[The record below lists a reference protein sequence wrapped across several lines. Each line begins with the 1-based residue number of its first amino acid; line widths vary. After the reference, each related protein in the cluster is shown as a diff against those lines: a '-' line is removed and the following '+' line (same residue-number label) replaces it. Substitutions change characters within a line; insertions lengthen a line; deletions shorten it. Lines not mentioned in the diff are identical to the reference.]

1 MSKSILIIDD
11 DSKLNDLLKEYLG
24 KNNFTTTTVENPK
37 DGLVKL
43 KTNHYDLII
52 LDVMLPEM
60 DGFETVKQI
69 RKDHETPVVMLT
81 ARGEVTDKVVGLE
94 LGADDYLPKPF
105 EPRELLAR
113 IQSVLRRSELKLKK
127 NENILLK
134 DLVVDP
140 NKRTAVYN
148 SKDMELTSTEYE
160 LLLLFVKNN
169 GKVLSRD
176 EIMQNTRGISW
187 MSFDRSVDVMVS
199 RLRNKFKTLGS
210 KKDNA
215 QVIKT
220 VHSIGYMFYLDD
232 SAGSADAK
240 HGSAKGK

>member
-11 DSKLNDLLKEYLG
+11 DEKLNSLLKEYLG
-24 KNNFTTTTVENPK
+24 KNNFIASAVENPK

-43 KTNHYDLII
+43 KNNHFDLVI

-60 DGFETVKQI
+60 DGFETVKLI
-69 RKDHETPVVMLT
+69 RKDHETPVIMLT

-94 LGADDYLPKPF
+94 LGADDYMPKPF

-127 NENILLK
+127 NESINLLNL
-134 DLVVDP
+134 LVDQ
-140 NKRTAVYN
+140 NKRTATYFG
-148 SKDMELTSTEYE
+148 KDMELTSTEYE
-160 LLLLFVKNN
+160 LLLLFVRNN

-199 RLRNKFKTLGS
+199 RLRNKFKSLGS
-210 KKDNA
+210 KKDNQ

-220 VHSIGYMFYLDD
+220 VHSIGYMFFLDEEI
-232 SAGSADAK
+232 K
-240 HGSAKGK
+240 